1 MLVVVSRE
9 NITTA
14 AAPHK
19 FVTAVLQMASS
30 SIFPTRLFAHPRAQ
44 SEARPC
50 RFGGEG
56 QKLALSYQEEEYWL
70 EHIAGARHSLKR
82 EDFFAILGILT

>member
-30 SIFPTRLFAHPRAQ
+30 SIFPTLFLPRLFAHPRAQ

-70 EHIAGARHSLKR
+70 EHIAG
-82 EDFFAILGILT
+82 GIR